1 MPSDAMFNFA
11 EASIRRKL
19 QFLILSSIFLMLLIA
34 GSILMVNTFLS
45 NRSVLYHEANALTEV
60 MTEAVI
66 PAVIFDDKLDAEQI
80 LNTLKSLHNI
90 EYTAIFKNN
99 EKQPFAFFKHPGGDL
114 LYKSYDSP
122 QECPVHE
129 FSWTHLYL
137 CKKIMIEDN
146 AEGRLVMLVSLA
158 DIYQQLLWQALIALL
173 GLGVSSIFI
182 FWLMNGFSKK
192 MLAPIHELLAISE
205 EITRSGQ
212 YEQRATIYTNDEIGR
227 LAKAFNAMLDKIQY
241 WHEQLTDQK
250 LMLEKMVEE
259 RTHDLIESK
268 NKALQLAEQADLAS
282 KAKSD
287 FLSVMSHEIRTPLNA
302 IIGFSALIKETR
314 LDSRQAEFVRIINQS
329 AEGLLGQLNDILDFS
344 KIEAGKM
351 ELENTSFDLYQLLI
365 NVQISHRYACSIKS
379 IHFQVTIA
387 EHLPRYIQGDE
398 QKIRQILFNLV
409 NNAIKF
415 TRKGGIYLHVEIL
428 EQNHKECLM
437 QFSIRDTGLGIP
449 QDRLDALFQ
458 PFTQAD
464 TSTTRNFG
472 GTGLG
477 LAIVKSMVKL
487 MGGEITV
494 NSQPGL
500 GTEFVFKI
508 PLRYGRFKTPDE
520 QPLVH
525 KLALFDDQASSSLL
539 QLLQSIGY
547 RVELIRSK
555 KLQQVQRYPGQIKSF
570 QLLLFTVSQLQQIG
584 FWRQRLKK
592 EQLNIPMAILA
603 SADEC
608 RTLAEQ
614 SVEVPVIA
622 VNEDRLRLVEQ
633 VEHLINV
640 LGTDSSA
647 SIKFTGQT
655 VLVVDDNPINLLM
668 TQRMLKQ
675 LGIKSLSATNGQ
687 QALEIYQA
695 QEISLI
701 LMDCHMPV
709 MDGFAATRTIREL
722 EKTTGRHVPVIALT
736 ADAFNDNRQIS
747 LASGMDD
754 FISKPFV
761 KEQLLHIFEIWLGKS
776 QITLAAEYGGKGQ
789 HSEQDVQSSN
799 YAGFQ
804 EQADNLIAQ
813 VETAFANQ
821 NVDEVA
827 ALVRQFQQMSQQYEQ
842 SHKLRF
848 LLEELEQ
855 IARQGDYFAAVGLW
869 KPVLDA
875 YQEVL
880 RQI

>member
-1 MPSDAMFNFA
+1 
-11 EASIRRKL
+11 
-19 QFLILSSIFLMLLIA
+19 MLLIA

-60 MTEAVI
+60 MTESVT

-80 LNTLKSLHNI
+80 LNTLKSLQNI
-90 EYTAIFKNN
+90 KYAAIFKNN
-99 EKQPFAFFKHPGGDL
+99 EKQAFAFFKHPGGDL
-114 LYKSYDSP
+114 LYKSYNAP
-122 QECPVHE
+122 QECPAYA
-129 FSWTHLYL
+129 FSWSHLYL
-137 CKKIMIEDN
+137 CKQILIEDN

-173 GLGVSSIFI
+173 GLGISSIFI

-205 EITRSGQ
+205 EITRSGH
-212 YEQRATIYTNDEIGR
+212 YDQRATIYTHDEIGR

-250 LMLEKMVEE
+250 LMLEQMVEE

-268 NKALQLAEQADLAS
+268 NKALQLAEQADQAS

-302 IIGFSALIKETR
+302 IIGFSSLMKETR

-351 ELENTSFDLYQLLI
+351 ELETTQFDLYQLLI
-365 NVQISHRYACSIKS
+365 NVQASHRYACSLKS

-387 EHLPRYIQGDE
+387 EQLPRYFQGDE

-428 EQNHKECLM
+428 EQQHKDCLM
-437 QFSIRDTGLGIP
+437 QFSIRDTGEGIP
-449 QDRLDALFQ
+449 QNRLDVLFQ

-477 LAIVKSMVKL
+477 LAIVKSMIDL
-487 MGGEITV
+487 MGGVIRV
-494 NSQPGL
+494 NSQPGS
-500 GTEFVFKI
+500 GTEFVFEI
-508 PLRYGRFKTPDE
+508 PLKCGRFNTPDG
-520 QPLVH
+520 QQLVH
-525 KLALFDDQASSSLL
+525 KLALFDGQASSSLL
-539 QLLQSIGY
+539 QLLQSTGY
-547 RVELIRSK
+547 RVESIYNK
-555 KLQQVQRYPGQIKSF
+555 KLQQLQRYPSQIKSF
-570 QLLLFTVSQLQQIG
+570 QLLLFTVSQQQQIV
-584 FWRQRLKK
+584 FWQQRLEK

-603 SADEC
+603 SADEY
-608 RTLAEQ
+608 RTLSEQ
-614 SVEVPVIA
+614 SVEIPVIA
-622 VNEDRLRLVEQ
+622 VGEDRLRLVEQ
-633 VEHLINV
+633 IELLIKSP
-640 LGTDSSA
+640 GTDRSV

-675 LGIKSLSATNGQ
+675 LGIESISATNGQ
-687 QALEIYQA
+687 QALELYQS
-695 QEISLI
+695 QQISLI

-709 MDGFAATRTIREL
+709 MDGYAATRAIREL
-722 EKTTGRHVPVIALT
+722 EKTSGRHVPIIALT

-761 KEQLLHIFEIWLGKS
+761 KEQLLHVFDIWLGRP
-776 QITLAAEYGGKGQ
+776 QITLSTEYGVEEQNTGQ
-789 HSEQDVQSSN
+789 DLQASN
-799 YAGFQ
+799 LADFQ
-804 EQADNLIAQ
+804 EQADDLIAQ
-813 VETAFANQ
+813 VETAFSNQ
-821 NVDEVA
+821 NIDEVA
-827 ALVRQFQQMSQQYEQ
+827 VVVKQFQQLSQQYEQ
-842 SHKLRF
+842 THKLRL

-855 IARQGDYFAAVGLW
+855 TARQSDYFAAVGLW

-880 RQI
+880 NQI